1 MIPRVA
7 SACPICVSAEL
18 APTDQ
23 TVDIAAVLGRW
34 EHELGIRFDQNVVEA
49 HFPSG
54 NEPIRLERCP
64 NCGFGRFAPPM
75 PGSEAFYRAICGS
88 EYYVEGKWEFE
99 QAIGDLHYCR
109 AKRILDVGCGS
120 GNFLRL
126 LRRADPGLRIWGHD
140 QSAVL
145 MRQLAA
151 EGFEALPGAPE
162 QLAANAGLE
171 PFDAICMFQV
181 LEHTADPLA
190 FLRIYARLLRPG
202 GTLIVTTPD
211 ADGPIRNFPEAL
223 TELPPHHLTQ
233 WTERTFRRCLPR
245 FGFEITA
252 VRNEPLPDYLW
263 ESYLPVQW
271 EHGIWP
277 AAVFDPAARRQGRES
292 VSERIEFAV
301 KGLRAVGVKRL
312 HGVPSHTIYVRA
324 RLVDRNALAS
334 R

>member
-1 MIPRVA
+1 
-7 SACPICVSAEL
+7 
-18 APTDQ
+18 
-23 TVDIAAVLGRW
+23 
-34 EHELGIRFDQNVVEA
+34 
-49 HFPSG
+49 
-54 NEPIRLERCP
+54 
-64 NCGFGRFAPPM
+64 M
-75 PGSEAFYRAICGS
+75 PGNEAFYRAISGS

-99 QAIGDLHYCR
+99 QAIGDLRCCR
-109 AKRILDVGCGS
+109 ARRVLDVGCGS

-126 LRRADPGLRIWGHD
+126 LRRADPGLQIWGHD

-151 EGFEALPGAPE
+151 EGFEALPGTPE
-162 QLAANAGLE
+162 QLAAGGFDR
-171 PFDAICMFQV
+171 FDAICMFQV
-181 LEHTADPLA
+181 LEHAADPLA
-190 FLRIYARLLRPG
+190 FLTAYTRLLQPG
-202 GTLIVTTPD
+202 GLLIVTTPD

-233 WTERTFRRCLPR
+233 WTERAFRSCLPR
-245 FGFEITA
+245 FGLDITA

-271 EHGIWP
+271 ERGIWP
-277 AAVFDPAARRQGRES
+277 AAVFDPAARRQGRQS
-292 VSERIEFAV
+292 VSERMEFAV